1 VSENLRSSRLSIADD
16 DDGFVGCG
24 DAGGRRAEVG
34 TIAFKGKLL
43 KPYILAACG
52 LTTHVF
58 TCLVGIPHSTS
69 FGAPNQCWPIDFH
82 RRNVRSTS
90 KALPTPPAI
99 VALRL
104 EQELSSH
111 AKAAAIADAKDNV

>member
-1 VSENLRSSRLSIADD
+1 MSENLRSSRLSIADD

-58 TCLVGIPHSTS
+58 TCLVGMHPTLN
-69 FGAPNQCWPIDFH
+69 FL
-82 RRNVRSTS
+82 RSP
-90 KALPTPPAI
+90 KPML
-99 VALRL
+99 
-104 EQELSSH
+104 
-111 AKAAAIADAKDNV
+111 AD